1 MSTFARWVSTPENRS
16 ALVAVQRV
24 ADGVC
29 RWDTSP
35 KRQHGDH
42 TEQREANPLFLH
54 GPAGT
59 GKTHLVAALADRLI
73 RQCPD
78 VTCTLLPA
86 AEFAERIRHSQE
98 QESQDV
104 TPDWHSDL
112 LAVEDLQHLPVWAAE
127 ALIGVLDDRTGRR
140 QQTVITATVGPGQLT
155 RLPARLTS
163 RLAAGLV
170 VGLEPLSPSSRL
182 ALLQDKAARRQLAL
196 GPDVL
201 AWLAEHA
208 GGSGRQIEGALA
220 RVEALTRLNGRVPD
234 VRTVT
239 EHFAAEAD
247 LARPT
252 VERIAERVSTYF
264 QVAPR
269 EIVSR
274 RRLRNAL
281 LPRQVGMYLAR
292 RLTPLSL
299 EQIGTYFGGRDH
311 STVLHACRKV
321 EEALVQDAA
330 LSGAVRRLQADLL

>member
-1 MSTFARWVSTPENRS
+1 MLTFARWVSTPENRA
-16 ALVAVQRV
+16 ALVAAQRV
-24 ADGVC
+24 ADCVSS
-29 RWDTSP
+29 RL
-35 KRQHGDH
+35 
-42 TEQREANPLFLH
+42 QRREVNPLFLH

-59 GKTHLVAALADRLI
+59 GKTHLVTALADAVL

-78 VTCTLLPA
+78 LTCTLLPA
-86 AEFAERIRHSQE
+86 AELADGIRNAQDHEPRDVAPER
-98 QESQDV
+98 
-104 TPDWHSDL
+104 HSDL
-112 LAVEDLQHLPVWAAE
+112 LVVEDVQHLPAWAAE
-127 ALIGVLDDRTGRR
+127 ALIEVLDHRTGHR
-140 QQTVITATVGPGQLT
+140 QQTVSTATVGPGQLT

-170 VGLEPLSPSSRL
+170 VGLEPLSPASRL

-234 VRTVT
+234 VRTVVG
-239 EHFAAEAD
+239 HFAAEASG
-247 LARPT
+247 ARPT
-252 VERIAERVSTYF
+252 VERIAERVGTYF
-264 QVAPR
+264 QVEAR
-269 EIVSR
+269 AIVSR

-321 EEALVQDAA
+321 EAALAGDAA
-330 LSGAVRRLQADLL
+330 LSGAVRRLQAELA